1 VTVLTADEKRWSP
14 IAGFLPGSLG
24 RKDLIPSCSKF
35 LSGGAGMM
43 FVVLGRFRK
52 QLTKESVNEINKY
65 VEKIAKEGVKFKAMY
80 WLLGRYDT
88 IGIFEAPD
96 EKIAMKAMLGLR
108 YVAKTETLVAVPREE
123 AAKLLE

>member
-1 VTVLTADEKRWSP
+1 
-14 IAGFLPGSLG
+14 
-24 RKDLIPSCSKF
+24 
-35 LSGGAGMM
+35 MM

-52 QLTKESVNEINKY
+52 KLTKESVNEINKY
-65 VEKIAKEGVKFKAMY
+65 IEKIAKEGVKFKAMY

-96 EKIAMKAMLGLR
+96 EKIAMKAMVGLR
-108 YVAKTETLVAVPREE
+108 DVAKTETLVAVPREE